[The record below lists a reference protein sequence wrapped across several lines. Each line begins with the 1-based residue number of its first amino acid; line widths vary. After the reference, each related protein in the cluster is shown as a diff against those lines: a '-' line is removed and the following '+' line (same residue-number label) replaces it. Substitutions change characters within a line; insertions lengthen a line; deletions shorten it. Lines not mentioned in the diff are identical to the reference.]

1 MKKHAEY
8 LIFAGT
14 SEGRKL
20 AEFFHAESPERMV
33 FTGNATESLNM
44 EKNCLRQRIIFRFIP
59 AE

>member
-20 AEFFHAESPERMV
+20 AEFLQEHQICAEV
-33 FTGNATESLNM
+33 CVATEY